1 MPLLRRASF
10 CLTLLTSALGCA
22 QSEVVDNAPKEE
34 VRLYFPSETASVI
47 APEIARFN
55 NLLLKTPQGASVS
68 VVPFQSDGPSPSYRI
83 LSDLSERRSAVWLAP
98 SSLAVDVL
106 TQRSRAELGSSPE
119 CVSVATTDLGFA
131 VRQSDLFSIDQ
142 YEGSGLLAQFLNT
155 STSGDS
161 AKRPILAIPAPGSSA
176 SGLALFAM
184 QVSGAL
190 GARPESLSN
199 SLLQAPNDSLRTAQG
214 RVSRYFR
221 SEQEMLRW
229 LRERPEGQPAVA
241 LSSRQ
246 QVLAANA
253 SPIGAQLK
261 FIRSAAPQLGLDYS
275 LCSVDSH
282 RLSATTRD
290 ARLLVYQH
298 FSRPETTAGLR
309 TIGFTTSDD
318 ALSSARRFP
327 DGLGSSLIQLWAK
340 VRKPAAIAFVIDTSS
355 EVSPDLLQRVSRELA
370 SFARW
375 ESVSGDSL
383 SLISTSTR
391 PEMLASL
398 TTDPR
403 QFQRALEDLRP
414 SGAAVPLDGMSLAFS
429 SLESVS
435 QSNFRTAVVLVAS
448 KLDANSA
455 TSFGALRS
463 HFAQSLARSGT
474 ALYVVGVESGTEGE
488 KEPQSSDW
496 LKTFAADLGAAYIQT
511 SVADLPTSFRTVLQQ
526 VE

>member
-1 MPLLRRASF
+1 MLF
-10 CLTLLTSALGCA
+10 
-22 QSEVVDNAPKEE
+22 
-34 VRLYFPSETASVI
+34 
-47 APEIARFN
+47 
-55 NLLLKTPQGASVS
+55 
-68 VVPFQSDGPSPSYRI
+68 
-83 LSDLSERRSAVWLAP
+83 RSK
-98 SSLAVDVL
+98 
-106 TQRSRAELGSSPE
+106 
-119 CVSVATTDLGFA
+119 VATGTPLGICTMLCSESTPC
-131 VRQSDLFSIDQ
+131 RCR
-142 YEGSGLLAQFLNT
+142 LAT
-155 STSGDS
+155 GTPSTG
-161 AKRPILAIPAPGSSA
+161 
-176 SGLALFAM
+176 
-184 QVSGAL
+184 
-190 GARPESLSN
+190 
-199 SLLQAPNDSLRTAQG
+199 TT
-214 RVSRYFR
+214 
-221 SEQEMLRW
+221 
-229 LRERPEGQPAVA
+229 
-241 LSSRQ
+241 
-246 QVLAANA
+246 VLAA
-253 SPIGAQLK
+253 SMPG
-261 FIRSAAPQLGLDYS
+261 RWAAPPAPAMITS
-275 LCSVDSH
+275 MP
-282 RLSATTRD
+282 RPSAPTG
-290 ARLLVYQH
+290 
-298 FSRPETTAGLR
+298 SRASGRAAPAAWWVL
-309 TIGFTTSDD
+309 
-318 ALSSARRFP
+318 AWAARRFP

-340 VRKPAAIAFVIDTSS
+340 ARKPAAIAFVIDTSS

-435 QSNFRTAVVLVAS
+435 QSNFRTAVVLVES

-455 TSFGALRS
+455 TSFGALRN

-474 ALYVVGVESGTEGE
+474 ALYVVDVDSGTEGE